1 MLTLGNLFNLPR
13 RMKRE
18 ANDTYY
24 YDDPLYSDDNAVD
37 EQYEIYDEDTR
48 IVNGYEAGKRPWLV
62 LIHVE
67 GAACGGALVND
78 K

>member
-1 MLTLGNLFNLPR
+1 
-13 RMKRE
+13 MKRE
-18 ANDTYY
+18 INETYY
-24 YDDPLYSDDNAVD
+24 YDDDYDLNVD
-37 EQYEIYDEDTR
+37 GQYDIDDEDTR
-48 IVNGYEAGKRPWLV
+48 IVNGYDAGKRPWLV

>member
-1 MLTLGNLFNLPR
+1 
-13 RMKRE
+13 MKRE
-18 ANDTYY
+18 INETYY
-24 YDDPLYSDDNAVD
+24 YDDNDVVD
-37 EQYEIYDEDTR
+37 EQYDIDDEDTR
-48 IVNGYEAGKRPWLV
+48 IVNGYDAGKRPWLV

>member
-1 MLTLGNLFNLPR
+1 
-13 RMKRE
+13 MKRE
-18 ANDTYY
+18 INETYYY
-24 YDDPLYSDDNAVD
+24 YDDNDVVD
-37 EQYEIYDEDTR
+37 EQYDIDDEDTR
-48 IVNGYEAGKRPWLV
+48 IVNGYDAGKRPWLV